1 MFLAYGGD
9 TMKINNARKYI
20 VHKITKEITDDND
33 IIATETLKANKMLK
47 NHNLAKLIQ
56 DALFFEIIR
65 QLTYK
70 AKWKF

>member
-47 NHNLAKLIQ
+47 NHNLAKLI
-56 DALFFEIIR
+56 
-65 QLTYK
+65 
-70 AKWKF
+70 